1 MKSIKTYRTL
11 GLTALAAV
19 AAANHAHAQSA
30 ESLIN
35 KLVQKGVL
43 TEKEGQDLMSETD
56 TNLVSASKWRLNQA
70 FKNIA
75 LFGDVRFRYE
85 YRGADNA
92 PKSGATTDDYVRERF
107 RYAVRIGLKGD
118 LYDDFYYGL
127 RLETSTNPRSP
138 WVTFGDDSN
147 PTPSAKNSDGINI
160 GQAYIGWHPSSWF
173 EMTV

>member
-1 MKSIKTYRTL
+1 MKSIKTCRTL
-11 GLTALAAV
+11 GLTAIATV
-19 AAANHAHAQSA
+19 AAASHASAQSA
-30 ESLIN
+30 DALIN
-35 KLVQKGVL
+35 KLIQKGVL
-43 TEKEGQDLMSETD
+43 TEQEGKDLLVETD
-56 TNLVSASKWRLNQA
+56 TNLVSAAKWRLSDG
-70 FKNIA
+70 FKNIT

-92 PKSGATTDDYVRERF
+92 PKSGSTTDDYMRERF

-118 LYDDFYYGL
+118 LFDDFYYGI

-160 GQAYIGWHPSSWF
+160 GQA
-173 EMTV
+173 